1 MDHTLQTRYYMTHTT
16 NWDGDCCFMKI
27 YRTTF
32 IAWIFSL
39 TSISYNFWSSMLNF
53 KPIRWSC
60 NHFFFSSNYFT
71 QSLISL
77 ETSCL
82 RFAIVSTMVIL
93 SLDNGSPISVVA
105 HLPNFPLHFPQPKVH
120 VSNETFHWNLISHIW
135 TCWQYLNV
143 EFFFS

>member
-71 QSLISL
+71 QSLINL

-93 SLDNGSPISVVA
+93 SLDNGSPIGVVA

-120 VSNETFHWNLISHIW
+120 VSNETFH
-135 TCWQYLNV
+135 
-143 EFFFS
+143 